1 MTKTSKLLILHKK
14 IFIPFLKISIKIG
27 SKRERRQYNKRTD
40 NKTAKLSLK
49 SALNTVGATTNGKF
63 SKSMILSKFDST
75 VNNQQATNQFYKS
88 SDEARISNQFKK
100 TELGQEIQEENEEE
114 SVDLNDQDRSIN
126 NDFLLINNLI
136 SIEHGYLERLE
147 QDLDQHGLMK
157 KLKQSLNPIDN
168 KTLINNDINL
178 LKQLI
183 VDSVNCECQAIIKW
197 ASLLPNFN
205 LLSIE
210 DRTNSIEFNF
220 LEVLI
225 INFIWRSVIQQ
236 QQQQNEADNNNN
248 NNNNADVK
256 FVLNKNLTL
265 SQSDCNSLELD
276 GIYDHITSIV
286 NKLKKL
292 KITQEEYLSLKALA
306 LFKSD
311 YGFMNLDQLE
321 NFRNKCFQTLK
332 QSTIKASNQMQQQ
345 QQQNR
350 YEYYLILLTDIKS
363 ISMRFMHY
371 IIMFNNDF
379 IEMPTLLNDMFI
391 TQNMFGLTAQNFM
404 KFNNNNNN
412 SSNEIIKND
421 NEAVLMK
428 KNMSF
433 KNEPSS
439 SSSSS
444 ASSSS
449 SSSMD
454 ENSDDFTNNNVSQ
467 NMVDHQHQNI
477 SFQ

>member
-1 MTKTSKLLILHKK
+1 M
-14 IFIPFLKISIKIG
+14 
-27 SKRERRQYNKRTD
+27 
-40 NKTAKLSLK
+40 
-49 SALNTVGATTNGKF
+49 
-63 SKSMILSKFDST
+63 
-75 VNNQQATNQFYKS
+75 
-88 SDEARISNQFKK
+88 EARISNQFKK
-100 TELGQEIQEENEEE
+100 TELDQEIQEEEEE
-114 SVDLNDQDRSIN
+114 SIDLNDQDRTIN

-157 KLKQSLNPIDN
+157 KLKQSLNTIDN
-168 KTLINNDINL
+168 KTLINSDINL

-236 QQQQNEADNNNN
+236 QQNEADNNNV
-248 NNNNADVK
+248 NNADVK

-332 QSTIKASNQMQQQ
+332 KSTIKASNQMQ

-404 KFNNNNNN
+404 KFNNNN

-428 KNMSF
+428 KNISF

-444 ASSSS
+444 ASSS

-467 NMVDHQHQNI
+467 NIVDHQHQNI

>member
-1 MTKTSKLLILHKK
+1 
-14 IFIPFLKISIKIG
+14 
-27 SKRERRQYNKRTD
+27 
-40 NKTAKLSLK
+40 
-49 SALNTVGATTNGKF
+49 
-63 SKSMILSKFDST
+63 MILSKFDST
-75 VNNQQATNQFYKS
+75 VNNQQQHQQSTNQFYKS

-100 TELGQEIQEENEEE
+100 TELDQEIQEEEEEE
-114 SVDLNDQDRSIN
+114 SIDLNDQDRRIN

-157 KLKQSLNPIDN
+157 KLKQSLNTIDN
-168 KTLINNDINL
+168 KTLINSDINL

-236 QQQQNEADNNNN
+236 QQNEAD
-248 NNNNADVK
+248 NNNADVK

-276 GIYDHITSIV
+276 GIYDHVTSIV

-321 NFRNKCFQTLK
+321 NFRSKCFQTLK
-332 QSTIKASNQMQQQ
+332 QSTIKASNQMQH
-345 QQQNR
+345 QQNR

-404 KFNNNNNN
+404 KFNNNN
-412 SSNEIIKND
+412 SSYEIIKND
-421 NEAVLMK
+421 DEAVLMK
-428 KNMSF
+428 KNISF
-433 KNEPSS
+433 KNEPSSSS

-467 NMVDHQHQNI
+467 NIVDHQHQSI

>member
-1 MTKTSKLLILHKK
+1 M
-14 IFIPFLKISIKIG
+14 
-27 SKRERRQYNKRTD
+27 
-40 NKTAKLSLK
+40 
-49 SALNTVGATTNGKF
+49 GATTNGKF

-75 VNNQQATNQFYKS
+75 VNNQQQHQQSTNQFYKS

-100 TELGQEIQEENEEE
+100 TELDQEIQETEEEE
-114 SVDLNDQDRSIN
+114 SIDLNDQDRRIN

-136 SIEHGYLERLE
+136 NIEHGYLERLE

-157 KLKQSLNPIDN
+157 KLKQSLNTIDN
-168 KTLINNDINL
+168 KTLINSDINL

-236 QQQQNEADNNNN
+236 QQQNEAD

-332 QSTIKASNQMQQQ
+332 QSTIKASNQMQH
-345 QQQNR
+345 QQNR

-404 KFNNNNNN
+404 KFNNNN

-421 NEAVLMK
+421 DEAVLMK
-428 KNMSF
+428 KNISF
-433 KNEPSS
+433 KNEPSSS

-467 NMVDHQHQNI
+467 NIADHQHQNI